1 MKSAIRIQLS
11 AMMFLEYF
19 IWGVWYVTMGIYL
32 TKIGFHGK
40 EIGAAYSTLAIGAI
54 ISSFFVSM
62 IADRYFAA
70 EKLTGILHL
79 LAGCTMFVVSR
90 ITNPDYFFWVLLL
103 YMIFY
108 MPTIALTNA
117 ISFHQTTE
125 AGKEFPRIRVL
136 GTIGWIVAGLAIS
149 ALNIETGPQPM
160 QLAAGCSILMGI
172 YCFFLPHTPPT
183 STGKNVSIKDIL
195 GLDALKLM
203 KNRSFLVLIVCSLL
217 ITLPFA
223 MYHPF
228 TNMVLNEI
236 GIENAAGKMTLGQ
249 MSEVVFMII
258 MPFFFI
264 RLGIKRMALVG
275 MAAWVVRYVLF
286 SFGNNAELLFFFYIG
301 ILVHGVCFDFFYV
314 TGQIYVDKKAPEN
327 VRAGVQGFYTLI
339 TYGIGW
345 LLGSLIGGWV
355 LEKYQVTDASQ
366 TVTGHNWPAIMLV
379 PAAIAGV
386 VLIIFWIFFNEGKD
400 KIKLEKPLL

>member
-1 MKSAIRIQLS
+1 MKSAVRVQLS

-54 ISSFFVSM
+54 ISSFFVSI

-70 EKLTGILHL
+70 EKLTGVLHL

-90 ITNPDYFFWVLLL
+90 ITNPDYFFWILLL

-172 YCFFLPHTPPT
+172 YCFFLPNTPPT
-183 STGKNVSIKDIL
+183 STGKKVNIKDIL

-203 KNRSFLVLIVCSLL
+203 KNRSFFVLIVCSLL
-217 ITLPFA
+217 ITIPFA

-258 MPFFFI
+258 MPFFFV
-264 RLGIKRMALVG
+264 RLGVKKMLLIG
-275 MAAWVVRYVLF
+275 MLAWVVRYALF
-286 SFGNNAELLFFFYIG
+286 AFGNPDSMIWMFYIG
-301 ILVHGVCFDFFYV
+301 ILLHGICYDFFFV
-314 TGQIYVDKKAPEN
+314 TGQIYVDNTAPKAIQ
-327 VRAGVQGFYTLI
+327 AQAQGFIAFI
-339 TYGIGW
+339 TYGVGMVIGSN
-345 LLGSLIGGWV
+345 LSGEVVQHFTASNATEGV
-355 LEKYQVTDASQ
+355 VEQVMQWQKIWMT
-366 TVTGHNWPAIMLV
+366 PAI
-379 PAAIAGV
+379 IAGAIV
-386 VLIIFWIFFNEGKD
+386 GSFLNSTE
-400 KIKLEKPLL
+400 

>member
-1 MKSAIRIQLS
+1 MKSLVRIQLS
-11 AMMFLEYF
+11 TMMFLEYF

-70 EKLTGILHL
+70 EKLTGVLHL
-79 LAGCTMFVVSR
+79 LAGCTMFVVSQ
-90 ITNPDYFFWVLLL
+90 ITNPAYFFWVLLL

-125 AGKEFPRIRVL
+125 AGREFPRIRVL

-160 QLAAGCSILMGI
+160 QLAAGFSILLGI
-172 YCFFLPHTPPT
+172 FCFFLPHTPPS
-183 STGKNVSIKDIL
+183 STGKKVTIKDIL
-195 GLDALKLM
+195 GLDALK
-203 KNRSFLVLIVCSLL
+203 
-217 ITLPFA
+217 
-223 MYHPF
+223 PF
-228 TNMVLNEI
+228 TNMILNEI

-275 MAAWVVRYVLF
+275 MAAWVVRYLLF
-286 SFGNNAELLFFFYIG
+286 SFGNNAELVFFFYIG
-301 ILVHGVCFDFFYV
+301 ILLHGICFDFFYV
-314 TGQIYVDKKAPEN
+314 TGQIYVDKKAPAN

-339 TYGIGW
+339 TYGVGW

-366 TVTGHNWPAIMLV
+366 TVTGHNWPAVMLV
-379 PAAIAGV
+379 PAVIAGIVLV
-386 VLIIFWIFFNEGKD
+386 VFWIFFNEGKD
-400 KIKLEKPLL
+400 RMKIEKPLL

>member
-1 MKSAIRIQLS
+1 VKSLVRVQLS
-11 AMMFLEYF
+11 TMMFLEYF

-62 IADRYFAA
+62 VADRYFAA
-70 EKLTGILHL
+70 EKLTGVLHL
-79 LAGCTMFVVSR
+79 AAGCTMFVVSQ
-90 ITNPDYFFWVLLL
+90 ITNPAYFFWVLLL

-125 AGKEFPRIRVL
+125 AGREFPRIRVL

-160 QLAAGCSILMGI
+160 QLAAGFSILLGI
-172 YCFFLPHTPPT
+172 FCFFLPHTPPK
-183 STGKNVSIKDIL
+183 STGKKVLIKDIL

-203 KNRSFLVLIVCSLL
+203 KSRSFVILIVCTLL

-223 MYHPF
+223 MYHQF
-228 TNMVLNEI
+228 TNMILNEI
-236 GIENAAGKMTLGQ
+236 GIENAAGKMTMGQ

-264 RLGIKRMALVG
+264 RLGIKRMALLG
-275 MAAWVVRYVLF
+275 MAAWVVRYLLF
-286 SFGNNAELLFFFYIG
+286 SFGNNAELVFFFYIG
-301 ILVHGVCFDFFYV
+301 ILLHGICFDFFYV
-314 TGQIYVDKKAPEN
+314 TGQIYVDKKAPVN

-339 TYGIGW
+339 TYGVGW
-345 LLGSLIGGWV
+345 LFGTLISGV
-355 LEKYQVTDASQ
+355 ILEKYQITDASQ
-366 TVTGHNWPAIMLV
+366 TVTGHHWPAVMLV
-379 PAAIAGV
+379 PAIIAAV
-386 VLIIFWIFFNEGKD
+386 VLVVFWIFFKD
-400 KIKLEKPLL
+400 EKDRVKIEKPLI

>member
-1 MKSAIRIQLS
+1 MKTLVRIQLS
-11 AMMFLEYF
+11 TMMFLEYF

-62 IADRYFAA
+62 VADRYFAA
-70 EKLTGILHL
+70 EKLTGVLHL
-79 LAGCTMFVVSR
+79 AAGCIMFVVSR
-90 ITNPDYFFWVLLL
+90 ITNPAYFFWVLLL

-125 AGKEFPRIRVL
+125 AGREFPRIRVL
-136 GTIGWIVAGLAIS
+136 GTIGWIVAGITIS

-160 QLAAGCSILMGI
+160 QLAAGFSILLGI
-172 YCFFLPHTPPT
+172 FCFFLPHTPPK
-183 STGKNVSIKDIL
+183 STGKRVLIKDIL

-203 KNRSFLVLIVCSLL
+203 KSRSFVILIICTLL

-223 MYHPF
+223 MYHQF
-228 TNMVLNEI
+228 TNMILNEI

-264 RLGIKRMALVG
+264 RLGIKRMALLG
-275 MAAWVVRYVLF
+275 MGAWVLRYLLF
-286 SFGNNAELLFFFYIG
+286 SFGNNAELVFFFYIG
-301 ILVHGVCFDFFYV
+301 ILLHGICFDFFYV
-314 TGQIYVDKKAPEN
+314 TGQIYVDKKAPDN
-327 VRAGVQGFYTLI
+327 VRAGVQGFYTLV
-339 TYGIGW
+339 TYGVGW
-345 LLGSLIGGWV
+345 LLGTLISGVV
-355 LEKYQVTDASQ
+355 LEKYQITDASR
-366 TVTGHNWPAIMLV
+366 TVTGHNWPAVMFI
-379 PAAIAGV
+379 PAIIAAV
-386 VLIIFWIFFNEGKD
+386 VLVVFWIFFKD
-400 KIKLEKPLL
+400 ENDRVKIEKPLI

>member
-1 MKSAIRIQLS
+1 MKSSVRIQLS
-11 AMMFLEYF
+11 TMMFLEYF

-40 EIGAAYSTLAIGAI
+40 EVGAAYSTLAIGAI

-62 IADRYFAA
+62 VADRYFAA
-70 EKLTGILHL
+70 EKLTGLLHL
-79 LAGCTMFVVSR
+79 LAGCTMFIVSR
-90 ITNPDYFFWVLLL
+90 ITDPAYFFWVLLL

-125 AGKEFPRIRVL
+125 AGREFPRIRVL
-136 GTIGWIVAGLAIS
+136 GTIGWIVAGLTIS

-160 QLAAGCSILMGI
+160 QLAAVFSILMGI
-172 YCFFLPHTPPT
+172 FCFFLPHTPPK
-183 STGKNVSIKDIL
+183 STGKKVLIRDIL

-203 KNRSFLVLIVCSLL
+203 RSRSFTVLIICTLL

-223 MYHPF
+223 MYHQF
-228 TNMVLNEI
+228 TNMVLNET

-258 MPFFFI
+258 MPWFFI
-264 RLGIKRMALVG
+264 RLGIKRMALLG
-275 MAAWVVRYVLF
+275 MAAWVVRYLLF
-286 SFGNNAELLFFFYIG
+286 SFGNNAELVFFFYIG
-301 ILVHGVCFDFFYV
+301 ILLHGICFDFFYV
-314 TGQIYVDKKAPEN
+314 TGQIYVDKKAPVD

-339 TYGIGW
+339 TYGVGW
-345 LLGSLIGGWV
+345 LLGTLISGVV
-355 LEKYQVTDASQ
+355 LEKYQITDASQ
-366 TVTGHNWPAIMLV
+366 TVTGHNWPAVMLV
-379 PAAIAGV
+379 PAVIAGV
-386 VLIIFWIFFNEGKD
+386 VLIVFWIFFQEGKD
-400 KIKLEKPLL
+400 KIKIEKPLI

>member
-1 MKSAIRIQLS
+1 MKSLVRVQLS
-11 AMMFLEYF
+11 TMMFLEYF

-54 ISSFFVSM
+54 TSSFFVSM
-62 IADRYFAA
+62 VADRYFAA

-79 LAGCTMFVVSR
+79 AAGCTMFVVSQ
-90 ITNPDYFFWVLLL
+90 ITDPAYFFWVLLL

-125 AGKEFPRIRVL
+125 AGREFPRIRVL

-160 QLAAGCSILMGI
+160 QLAAGFSILLGI
-172 YCFFLPHTPPT
+172 FCFFLPHTPPK
-183 STGKNVSIKDIL
+183 STGKKVLIKDIL

-203 KNRSFLVLIVCSLL
+203 KSRSFVILIVCTLL

-223 MYHPF
+223 MYHQF
-228 TNMVLNEI
+228 TNMILNEL
-236 GIENAAGKMTLGQ
+236 GIENAAGKMTMGQ

-264 RLGIKRMALVG
+264 RLGIKRMALLG
-275 MAAWVVRYVLF
+275 MAAWVVRYLLF
-286 SFGNNAELLFFFYIG
+286 SFGNNAELVFFFYIG
-301 ILVHGVCFDFFYV
+301 ILLHGICFDFFYV
-314 TGQIYVDKKAPEN
+314 TGQIYVDKKAPVN

-339 TYGIGW
+339 TYGVGW
-345 LLGSLIGGWV
+345 LLGTLISGVV
-355 LEKYQVTDASQ
+355 LEKYQITDASQ
-366 TVTGHNWPAIMLV
+366 TVTGHHWPAVMLV
-379 PAAIAGV
+379 PAIIAAV
-386 VLIIFWIFFNEGKD
+386 VLAVFWIFFKD
-400 KIKLEKPLL
+400 EDDRIKIEKPLI